1 MKKLLLLLALFG
13 LSIALP
19 HQAQAKGIIFYSN
32 GEELK
37 VLHQLPAEAEIE
49 GQHVN
54 LGIHYESFDIFWMPV
69 WNYGDYKWAL
79 VNDAEDTYTELTHE
93 EAQALATEYGIGE
106 IPERPDLPLMSKIG
120 LKPVLL
126 LLIAFMIYGW
136 LSPDK
141 KEEEEAAPSDQPQA

>member
-1 MKKLLLLLALFG
+1 
-13 LSIALP
+13 
-19 HQAQAKGIIFYSN
+19 
-32 GEELK
+32 
-37 VLHQLPAEAEIE
+37 
-49 GQHVN
+49 
-54 LGIHYESFDIFWMPV
+54 MPV

-141 KEEEEAAPSDQPQA
+141 KEEENPFGQAQQ